1 MVLQRRSHLLSQ
13 AAEAGDLLPEPS
25 QEMIARAVSQEDAR
39 DPKGQ
44 NKRLRSELTPLPEEI
59 MKGDERSPKSA
70 IDDPNQ
76 DAQSDP
82 KQITSHDELSI
93 PVARNKRVRNI
104 VGNGES
110 RTPKVQDPAN
120 EDEGR
125 HSKRRGTKSRR
136 QN

>member
-1 MVLQRRSHLLSQ
+1 MVLQRRSLLLSQ
-13 AAEAGDLLPEPS
+13 AAEGGNLLLEPS
-25 QEMIARAVSQEDAR
+25 EEMIARAVSQEDAR

-44 NKRLRSELTPLPEEI
+44 NKRLHSELTPLPEEV
-59 MKGDERSPKSA
+59 MDGDEQSPKSA
-70 IDDPNQ
+70 MDDPNQ
-76 DAQSDP
+76 DGQS
-82 KQITSHDELSI
+82 TSHDELSV

-110 RTPKVQDPAN
+110 RAHKVQDPAN

-125 HSKRRGTKSRR
+125 QSKRRGMKARR